1 MATGSLFVI
10 AVAFTRVYLG
20 LHWLSDM
27 TASMLLGLSFGGMSS
42 AHPSV
47 RRGFL
52 AALVLWVLPTLY
64 LAAVCGVRITVP
76 APLLAGWTTR
86 PRRGNLAPDFA
97 SGRRPDACHFVV
109 EAIEEKVRRQP
120 PGKKGLEPARSEGPA
135 S

>member
-1 MATGSLFVI
+1 
-10 AVAFTRVYLG
+10 
-20 LHWLSDM
+20 
-27 TASMLLGLSFGGMSS
+27 MLLGLSFGGMSS

-76 APLLAGWTTR
+76 APGWLVGPR
-86 PRRGNLAPDFA
+86 APRRGNLAPAFD

-109 EAIEEKVRRQP
+109 EAIEEKLRRQP
-120 PGKKGLEPARSEGPA
+120 PGKKGLETCLIRRASLLSARVRSVTKFDRA
-135 S
+135 SSD